1 MPGYFDV
8 HSHYMPKVDDGS
20 SSADMTMKMLRMAR
34 DEGIRSI
41 ILTPH
46 YREPYFTTVREQID
60 KGFEE
65 VKALAQRVDPKL
77 RIYLGN
83 EIHYNRNILEWLQS
97 GKVHTM
103 ADTSYA
109 LIEFSLGDE
118 YDLLHACLRTL
129 IAAGYRPIIAHV
141 ERCSALFG
149 KPDRIEELINLG
161 AYIQVNAGTFTG
173 ECGFQAKRF
182 VHKLVKQDLIDF
194 VGSDAHNITDRRP
207 HMKKCAEY
215 LEKVHGSKYMK
226 RILYDNPKRMVRDEE
241 L

>member
-1 MPGYFDV
+1 MPDFFDV

-20 SSADMTMKMLRMAR
+20 SSAEITMKMLRMAR
-34 DEGIRSI
+34 EEGIRSI

-46 YREPYFTTVREQID
+46 YREPYFTAPRERID

-65 VKALAQRVDPKL
+65 VKLLAQRVDPTL

-83 EIHYNRNILEWLQS
+83 EIHYNRNLLEWLQS
-97 GKVHTM
+97 GKAHTM

-109 LIEFSLGDE
+109 LIEFSPGDE

-141 ERCSALFG
+141 ERCGALLG
-149 KPDRIEELINLG
+149 KPDRIEELIDLG

-207 HMKKCAEY
+207 QMRKCAEY
-215 LEKVHGSKYMK
+215 LGKVHGSNYMK
-226 RILYDNPKRMVRDEE
+226 RILYDNPEHMVRDME